1 MKTCFVI
8 DSYNPMLKVILIST
22 INIFIG
28 QNKSSWKVYQVSPSC
43 LQPLFVLN

>member
-8 DSYNPMLKVILIST
+8 DSYNFPMLKVILISN

-28 QNKSSWKVYQVSPSC
+28 QNKSS
-43 LQPLFVLN
+43 